1 LTKAQGRQATLPV
14 LRHPSLRRSKGNTR
28 FCRDD
33 AQRSILF
40 EMRLKL
46 MKTGH
51 CKILGLLPTT
61 RRAPAYPEFTPNT
74 DHIFTPYNFQNNT
87 QAINHGAAA

>member
-14 LRHPSLRRSKGNTR
+14 LRHSSLRRSKGNTR

-61 RRAPAYPEFTPNT
+61 PRTPACPKFTPDT
-74 DHIFTPYNFQNNT
+74 DQKFTP
-87 QAINHGAAA
+87 

>member
-1 LTKAQGRQATLPV
+1 
-14 LRHPSLRRSKGNTR
+14 
-28 FCRDD
+28 
-33 AQRSILF
+33 
-40 EMRLKL
+40 MRLKL